1 MREIRRVKRQ
11 WEREMEE
18 EESSFSS
25 LDSSEDLDEGHHQIE
40 DVEMQGEEK
49 REKRP
54 AVRVKAMFGA
64 LPGAEDMKLPVI
76 KSVVKERREKVK
88 RFELG
93 QFLDQ
98 YLEISGQE
106 DELEVPV
113 SQDIE
118 QKQ

>member
-1 MREIRRVKRQ
+1 
-11 WEREMEE
+11 MEE
-18 EESSFSS
+18 EESPFSS

-54 AVRVKAMFGA
+54 AVKVKAMFGA
-64 LPGAEDMKLPVI
+64 LPGAEDMKFPVI

-98 YLEISGQE
+98 YLEKSGQE
-106 DELEVPV
+106 DELEVAV